1 MARRKKNIW
10 PLCAL
15 LFFAP
20 LSGCGERDCA
30 QQRDEAKRD
39 WCYYERSAGAAQD
52 GQLDAA
58 VADIRAI
65 QAPLV
70 RAFAIDQLVAAA
82 PRGLSLALAEELC
95 NTLPA
100 PHQDSCLRS
109 WARPHL
115 WN

>member
-1 MARRKKNIW
+1 MQRQSIPLQLFAFFA
-10 PLCAL
+10 LCAQ
-15 LFFAP
+15 
-20 LSGCGERDCA
+20 LSACVGRDCA
-30 QQRDEAKRD
+30 ARGDEAKRD
-39 WCYYERSAGAAQD
+39 WCYYERSAGAAES

-70 RAFAIDQLVAAA
+70 RAYAIDKLVAAS
-82 PRGLSLALAEELC
+82 PKGLSLALTEELC
-95 NTLPA
+95 GTLPA